1 MTARYKLILTA
12 LSALLMLTGCSSAL
26 PSDNAETQEPVS
38 ISVSGQDI
46 TAPPVLILTQSQA
59 DEADPLEI
67 RSGSYSWDY
76 QNDDGTMTG
85 GIACGAHPL
94 DDETLA
100 HTAVLT
106 LDQADAS
113 NSISYSFSSQ
123 IMPDKI
129 TIYKWSLSDL
139 GNTSAQ
145 EISSTVLEKDLPS
158 VLELEAG
165 CVYEFT
171 AVWEEER
178 LNENGFYGSASYVLA
193 TE

>member
-1 MTARYKLILTA
+1 MTTRYKLILIA
-12 LSALLMLTGCSSAL
+12 LTALLMLTGCSPVL
-26 PSDNAETQEPVS
+26 PSYNAETQESVN
-38 ISVSGQDI
+38 ISSSAQDI
-46 TAPPVLILTQSQA
+46 TAPPVLMLTQGQA
-59 DEADPLEI
+59 DDADPLEI
-67 RSGSYSWDY
+67 RSGSYSWNY
-76 QNDDGTMTG
+76 KNNDGTMTG

-123 IMPDKI
+123 IMPDKM
-129 TIYKWSLSDL
+129 TLRKWSRSDL
-139 GNTSAQ
+139 GDTEAQ
-145 EISSTVLEKDLPS
+145 EISTVVLEKDLPS

-165 CVYEFT
+165 YVYEFT
-171 AVWEEER
+171 AIWEEER
-178 LNENGFYGSASYVLA
+178 LNENGFYGSASFALA